1 MPARFIGVDG
11 EMTGTDG
18 PAVHQLIQIGV
29 ATAPDEVFV
38 SDIGYDAWSEDAESM
53 VVHGLSAERIRAAPR
68 ADVVDAE
75 LCRWLGDK
83 VVGSG
88 RGLIAVGWNVAAF
101 DLPYVR
107 RFLPR
112 FTSHLSRR
120 SVDLNAVC
128 FTFAGTAGSRWKS
141 LKKRS
146 KRFAE
151 EQLGRAEW
159 HDAGYDA
166 AAALLCWEFFK
177 NLSRGEGGS

>member
-38 SDIGYDAWSEDAESM
+38 SDIGYDKWSENPESM
-53 VVHGLSAERIRAAPR
+53 AVHGFSAERIRAAPR
-68 ADVVDAE
+68 ADAVDAE
-75 LCRWLGDK
+75 LCGWLGDK

-107 RFLPR
+107 QYLPR
-112 FTSHLSRR
+112 FSSHLSGR
-120 SVDLNAVC
+120 SVDLNAVHVRRDGGVEMEEPQE
-128 FTFAGTAGSRWKS
+128 ALEAVRRGTAR
-141 LKKRS
+141 L
-146 KRFAE
+146 
-151 EQLGRAEW
+151 RAV
-159 HDAGYDA
+159 AR
-166 AAALLCWEFFK
+166 
-177 NLSRGEGGS
+177 RGL

>member
-18 PAVHQLIQIGV
+18 PGVHQLIQIGV

-38 SDIGYDAWSEDAESM
+38 SDIGYKEWSENPESM
-53 VVHGLSAERIRAAPR
+53 AVHGLSAERIRAAPR

-75 LCRWLGDK
+75 LCGWLGDK

-107 RFLPR
+107 RYLPR
-112 FTSHLSRR
+112 FTSHLSGR

-151 EQLGRAEW
+151 EQLGRVQW

-177 NLSRGEGGS
+177 RLSRREEGS

>member
-18 PAVHQLIQIGV
+18 PGVHQLIQIGV

-38 SDIGYDAWSEDAESM
+38 SDIGYKEWSENPESM
-53 VVHGLSAERIRAAPR
+53 AVHGLSAERIRAARR

-75 LCRWLGDK
+75 LCGWLGDK

-107 RFLPR
+107 QYLPR
-112 FTSHLSRR
+112 LHEPSQRSQRR
-120 SVDLNAVC
+120 PERGLLHVRRDRGLEMEEPQEALEAVRR
-128 FTFAGTAGSRWKS
+128 GTARP
-141 LKKRS
+141 
-146 KRFAE
+146 
-151 EQLGRAEW
+151 RAV
-159 HDAGYDA
+159 AR
-166 AAALLCWEFFK
+166 
-177 NLSRGEGGS
+177 RGL

>member
-29 ATAPDEVFV
+29 ATAPDQVFV
-38 SDIGYDAWSEDAESM
+38 SDIGYEEWSENPESM
-53 VVHGLSAERIRAAPR
+53 AVHGLSAERIRAAPR

-75 LCRWLGDK
+75 LCGWLGDK

-107 RFLPR
+107 QYLPR
-112 FTSHLSRR
+112 FTSHLSGR

-141 LKKRS
+141 LKRRS

-166 AAALLCWEFFK
+166 AAALLCWEYFK
-177 NLSRGEGGS
+177 VPARGEQP

>member
-18 PAVHQLIQIGV
+18 PDIHQLIQIGV

-38 SDIGYDAWSEDAESM
+38 SDIGYKKWSEDAESM
-53 VVHGLSAERIRAAPR
+53 AVHGLSAERIRAAPG
-68 ADVVDAE
+68 ADAVDAE
-75 LCRWLGDK
+75 LCKWLADK
-83 VVGSG
+83 VVGAD
-88 RGLIAVGWNVAAF
+88 RGLIVVGWNVAAF

-107 RFLPR
+107 RYLPR
-112 FTSHLSRR
+112 FAGHLSRR

-128 FTFAGTAGSRWKS
+128 FTFAGTAGSRWKR

-146 KRFAE
+146 KRYAE
-151 EQLGRAEW
+151 ERLGRANW

-166 AAALLCWEFFK
+166 AAALLACEPVPVPWTA
-177 NLSRGEGGS
+177 S